1 MLSHVQS
8 LCRRLGNGNGT
19 VREWPLREGASWR
32 RDDRRS
38 KLELMTRTIE
48 DLIPDYLRGL
58 PVYVPGKPI
67 EEVEREL
74 KVHAVKLAS
83 NENPLGP
90 SPKAI
95 AAAHAVLGDANRYPD
110 GGTHLLRK
118 ALAERHGVS
127 PEEVFIGLGSSE
139 IIDLASR
146 VLLRAGLQ
154 GLTSEGTY
162 APFSVAIRASGAE
175 LVLVPQRE
183 FAFDLKAMSRAI
195 TPKTGVIYLANP
207 NNPTGSAFTSKE
219 FEEFLARVPDGVLV
233 VLDEAYI
240 DYAMSM
246 GLRDAVEAYRKRKN
260 LLILRTFSK
269 VYGLAGLRIGYA
281 IGRPELLSAMN
292 KLRTPFNTSGVAQ
305 AAALAALDDNEHVT
319 RCIQSNA
326 AERKRLSEGLT
337 KLGFRP
343 VASEANFVF
352 MVVGPEATAL
362 SDGLLQMG
370 VIVRPLGWMGFP
382 EAMRISVG
390 TAEENDKCL
399 SAMTQVI
406 SRRAGKSEL
415 AAR

>member
-1 MLSHVQS
+1 
-8 LCRRLGNGNGT
+8 
-19 VREWPLREGASWR
+19 
-32 RDDRRS
+32 
-38 KLELMTRTIE
+38 MTRTIE
-48 DLIPDYLRGL
+48 ELIPDYLRGL

-74 KVHAVKLAS
+74 KIHAVKLAS

-90 SPKAI
+90 SPKAM
-95 AAAHAVLGDANRYPD
+95 AAARAALGDSNRYPD
-110 GGTHLLRK
+110 GGTHLLRQ
-118 ALAERHGVS
+118 ALAERRGVS
-127 PEEVFIGLGSSE
+127 LEEIFVGLGSSE

-175 LVLVPQRE
+175 LVLVPQRQ
-183 FAFDLKAMSRAI
+183 FAFDLKAMAKAI
-195 TPKTGVIYLANP
+195 TPKTGLIYLANP
-207 NNPTGSAFTSKE
+207 NNPTGSAFTGKE
-219 FEEFLARVPDGVLV
+219 FEEFLASVPDGVLV

-240 DYAMSM
+240 DYAVSM
-246 GLRDAVEAYRKRKN
+246 NLRQSVEAYRKKNN

-319 RCIQSNA
+319 RCIQTNA
-326 AERKRLSEGLT
+326 LERKRLSEDLA
-337 KLGFRP
+337 KMGFRP
-343 VASEANFVF
+343 VPSEANFVF
-352 MVVGPEATAL
+352 MVVGPEAQAL
-362 SDGLLQMG
+362 SDDLLRMG

-382 EAMRISVG
+382 EAIRISVG
-390 TAEENDKCL
+390 TTEENDKCL
-399 SAMTQVI
+399 SAMARVI
-406 SRRAGKSEL
+406 LKRAGKGEL
-415 AAR
+415 TAR

>member
-1 MLSHVQS
+1 M
-8 LCRRLGNGNGT
+8 
-19 VREWPLREGASWR
+19 
-32 RDDRRS
+32 
-38 KLELMTRTIE
+38 KRTIE
-48 DLIPDYLRGL
+48 ELIPDYLRGL

-74 KVHAVKLAS
+74 KIHAVKLAS

-95 AAAHAVLGDANRYPD
+95 AAARAVLGDSNRYPD
-110 GGTHLLRK
+110 GGTHALRQT
-118 ALAERHGVS
+118 LAERRGVS
-127 PEEVFIGLGSSE
+127 PEEIFVGLGSSE
-139 IIDLASR
+139 IIDLAAR
-146 VLLRAGLQ
+146 VLLRTGLQ

-183 FAFDLKAMSRAI
+183 FAFDLKAMAKAI
-195 TPKTGVIYLANP
+195 TPKTGLIYLANP
-207 NNPTGSAFTSKE
+207 NNPTGSAFGREE
-219 FEEFLARVPDGVLV
+219 FEEFLAAVPDGVLV

-240 DYAMSM
+240 DYALSM
-246 GLRDAVEAYRKRKN
+246 DLRQSVEAYRKRKN

-269 VYGLAGLRIGYA
+269 VYGLAGLRIGYG

-292 KLRTPFNTSGVAQ
+292 RLRTPFNTSGVAQ

-319 RCIQSNA
+319 RCIETNA
-326 AERKRLSEGLT
+326 TERKRLSEGLAR
-337 KLGFRP
+337 LGFRP
-343 VASEANFVF
+343 VPSEANFVF
-352 MVVGPEATAL
+352 MVVGPEAKAV
-362 SDGLLQMG
+362 SDDLLQMG

-382 EAMRISVG
+382 EAIRISVG

-399 SAMTQVI
+399 SAMARVI
-406 SRRAGKSEL
+406 LKRAGKGEL